1 MLKTVRIIHGTAAL
15 VFLMGYAM
23 HLSAQAR
30 VTRIVIDEVKALSS
44 DQSGGIQTEQIAGRA
59 YGEIDPQNAANRIIN
74 DVMLARDPDGK
85 VRYVATFVLT
95 KQIGRA
101 HV

>member
-44 DQSGGIQTEQIAGRA
+44 DQSGGIQTEQVAGR
-59 YGEIDPQNAANRIIN
+59 DTLVFR
-74 DVMLARDPDGK
+74 
-85 VRYVATFVLT
+85 
-95 KQIGRA
+95 IGRGGLSRCGLDDRA
-101 HV
+101 VVECRRRRRF